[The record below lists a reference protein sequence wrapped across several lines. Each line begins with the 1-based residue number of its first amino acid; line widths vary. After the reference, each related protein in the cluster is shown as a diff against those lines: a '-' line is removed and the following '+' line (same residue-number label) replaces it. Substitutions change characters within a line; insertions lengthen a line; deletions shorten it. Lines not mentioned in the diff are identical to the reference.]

1 MKNKKLMYAVIALV
15 IVLFAIV
22 LTFYFDGRHGLGSRG
37 ATVVPHSK
45 IVGFDANI
53 NKNAENYPGEVVI
66 KDLVVVHTK
75 YEQGVPIIRTIY
87 DSEETRMEWL
97 IEYEGE
103 NGKNLEKGDVISI
116 AGVFK
121 DEFKTY
127 EGQEDDKMIW
137 TISFIADEIKIQ
149 K

>member
-1 MKNKKLMYAVIALV
+1 MKNKKLIYAVIALIIV
-15 IVLFAIV
+15 IIAVV
-22 LTFYFDGRHGLGSRG
+22 LTLYFENNHGVGSRG
-37 ATVVPHSK
+37 ATVVAHEE

-66 KDLVVVHTK
+66 KNLEVIHTK
-75 YEQGVPIIRTIY
+75 YDQGVPIIRTIY
-87 DSEETRMEWL
+87 DPEDTRMEWL

-103 NGKNLEKGDVISI
+103 DGEDLEKGDVISI
-116 AGVFK
+116 AGIFK

-127 EGQEDDKMIW
+127 EGQENADMVW
-137 TISFIADEIKIQ
+137 TVSFIADEIRVQ